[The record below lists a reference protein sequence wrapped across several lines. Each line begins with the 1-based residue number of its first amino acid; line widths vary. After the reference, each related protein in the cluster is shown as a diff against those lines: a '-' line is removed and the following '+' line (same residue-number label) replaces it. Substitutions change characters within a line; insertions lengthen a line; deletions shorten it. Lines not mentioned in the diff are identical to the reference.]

1 MITLEVGKIYKTSN
15 GRLVEIIKHDP
26 IWGGGMFW
34 GNSIDGIEP
43 ILDHERWT
51 PDAKWWSY
59 ISQFSMFGPQILRNE
74 ELDFIEETSN

>member
-1 MITLEVGKIYKTSN
+1 
-15 GRLVEIIKHDP
+15 
-26 IWGGGMFW
+26 MFW